1 MAIVEV
7 SIVPIG
13 TGSTGVSEYVRA
25 ALEVIRQSG
34 LKHELNPMGTCI
46 EGELDTIF
54 AVVSRIHDALAG
66 MGCARL
72 VTTIKIDDRR
82 DRPNDMQAK
91 VRRVLDPPR

>member
-13 TGSTGVSEYVRA
+13 THSTGVSEYVRA

-46 EGELDTIF
+46 EGDLESVF
-54 AVVSRIHDALAG
+54 AVIRRMHEALAG

-82 DRPNDMQAK
+82 DRPGDMQGK
-91 VRRVLDPPR
+91 VQRVLNPPR

>member
-13 TGSTGVSEYVRA
+13 TGSTGVSTFVRA

-34 LKHELNPMGTCI
+34 LKYELNPMGTCI

-54 AVVSRIHDALAG
+54 ALIRRMHQTLAG

-72 VTTIKIDDRR
+72 VTTVKIDDRR
-82 DRPNDMQAK
+82 DRPSDMQAK
-91 VRRVLDPPR
+91 VRRVLDSPR